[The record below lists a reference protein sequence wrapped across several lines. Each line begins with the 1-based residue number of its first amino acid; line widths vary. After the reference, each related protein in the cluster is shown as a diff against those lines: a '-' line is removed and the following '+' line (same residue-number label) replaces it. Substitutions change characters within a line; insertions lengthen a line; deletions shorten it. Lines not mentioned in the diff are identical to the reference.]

1 MKEQEKIHHMLQSR
15 DEANEIKYFNRHA
28 ESSKKIF
35 KDLKKYIYISE
46 EKFGPELSKS

>member
-35 KDLKKYIYISE
+35 KDLIDIWR
-46 EKFGPELSKS
+46 FFQIRL